1 MWKILIADD
10 EPLIVSGLS
19 ERIDWAALDCQVVGT
34 AENGLEARRLLETL
48 APDILLTDIV
58 MPGLSG
64 LELAETIR
72 TEHRHTE
79 VILLSTYD
87 HFEYAREG
95 LRIGV
100 CDYILKPIDMARLQ
114 QAVRKAIDRLPR
126 SQGQQSA
133 RSEGELLFETAL
145 YGPAALRGQEVS
157 GLHTLILCVRAFN
170 RREENAY
177 AIMVALQDA
186 LRASL
191 GNAGIRVHA
200 RMAGETLVFLCVMEG
215 RADRQLVHES
225 LEEAITG
232 IPLETAL
239 CVAAMGSAPVPLEQ
253 LRSQYVL
260 CARTAAQGYFAQKP
274 GIVREMAP
282 GAGRDT
288 QALPEK
294 IAGALGNGTIEA
306 MEDAFQLLCDGLA
319 SNADPE
325 QAQYALRELYRMAT
339 NTASRL
345 GMAEKPAQAER
356 LHDESFS
363 RSCQSAREY
372 LRTICAW
379 ASQRLNLA
387 GRLRL
392 AVEENF
398 TRPDF
403 GLGEAA
409 EMLDMSPA
417 YLSRVFK
424 RETGENFQEMLTQ
437 VRIEKAAVLL
447 RDTELKVGEIARQV
461 GFENE
466 RYFGQVFRRHTQQ
479 TPMMYRMKQKAKK

>member
-19 ERIDWAALDCQVVGT
+19 ERIDWAALGCQVVST

-48 APDILLTDIV
+48 TPDILLTDIV

-64 LELAETIR
+64 LELAEIIR
-72 TEHRHTE
+72 AEHRHTE

-100 CDYILKPIDMARLQ
+100 CDYILKPIDIARLQ
-114 QAVRKAIDRLPR
+114 EAVRKAIERLPS
-126 SQGQQSA
+126 SQGQQSS

-157 GLHTLILCVRAFN
+157 GLRTLILCVRAFD

-177 AIMVALQDA
+177 DVMAALRDA

-191 GNAGIRVHA
+191 EASGVRVHA
-200 RMAGETLVFLCVMEG
+200 RMAGETLVFLCVTEG
-215 RADRQLVHES
+215 QADTRRVRES
-225 LEEAITG
+225 LEEAIRA
-232 IPLETAL
+232 IPPEAAL
-239 CVAAMGSAPVPLEQ
+239 CVAAMGPAPVPPEDLH
-253 LRSQYVL
+253 SQYAQ
-260 CARTAAQGYFAQKP
+260 CARTAAQGYFAREP
-274 GIVREMAP
+274 GIISEKVSGSGPNIQPMPEEIAESLSQ
-282 GAGRDT
+282 GRME
-288 QALPEK
+288 ALE
-294 IAGALGNGTIEA
+294 EA
-306 MEDAFQLLCDGLA
+306 FHHLCGDLA
-319 SNADPE
+319 SAADSE

-345 GMAEKPAQAER
+345 GMAEKPVQPER
-356 LHDESFS
+356 LHDESFA
-363 RSCQSAREY
+363 RSCHSAWEY

-379 ASQRLNLA
+379 ASQRLSLA

-398 TRPDF
+398 TRPEF
-403 GLGEAA
+403 GLAEAA

-424 RETGENFQEMLTQ
+424 RETGENFQEMLTR
-437 VRIEKAAVLL
+437 VRIEKASALL
-447 RDTELKVGEIARQV
+447 RGTDLKVGEIARQV
-461 GFENE
+461 GFDNE
-466 RYFGQVFRRHTQQ
+466 RYFGQVFRRHTQR
-479 TPMMYRMKQKAKK
+479 TPVIYRMEQKAK